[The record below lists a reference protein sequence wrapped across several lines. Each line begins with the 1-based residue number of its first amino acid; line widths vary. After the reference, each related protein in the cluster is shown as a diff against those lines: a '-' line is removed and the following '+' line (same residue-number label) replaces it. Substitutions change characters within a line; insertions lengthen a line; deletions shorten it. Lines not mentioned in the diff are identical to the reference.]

1 MKREP
6 ANTEV
11 RVRPRPAEIVELT
24 IPQDVVAVLK
34 QLAERRDMSQQAL
47 MTFYI
52 NQGLRQDLAALAN
65 DHLLESAAEVLAR
78 HIGSAAEVTEI
89 VAEIRRVNGEKW
101 HPWTTARH
109 TVAAAKDNGHGDEEG

>member
-6 ANTEV
+6 ANREV

-52 NQGLRQDLAALAN
+52 NQGLRQDLAALFN
-65 DHLLESAAEVLAR
+65 DHILEATAEVLAR
-78 HIGSAAEVTEI
+78 HMGSVEVSEI

-101 HPWTTARH
+101 HPWTTARR
-109 TVAAAKDNGHGDEEG
+109 TVAATKDNGHGDEEG